1 LVPDEYHFDSANL
14 SGMKRELKG
23 GYQLDDDPGRVDLD
37 VVCRFLGEEAYWSKG
52 RPRDLIEKTFHE
64 ASRVLGLYAPDGS
77 TVGYCRAASDEVV
90 FAYLCDVFVLEEH
103 RGRGLGKELVRE
115 MIDGSPLRDLR
126 WLLGTAD
133 AHEMYRELGFR
144 KPSFRIMERPGPKFA
159 DDPLSE

>member
-1 LVPDEYHFDSANL
+1 
-14 SGMKRELKG
+14 MKRELAA
-23 GYQLDDDPGRVDLD
+23 GYELDDDPTRVDLD

-52 RPRDLIEKTFHE
+52 RSRELIEKTFHG
-64 ASRVLGLYAPDGS
+64 ASRVVGLFAPDGS
-77 TVGYCRAASDEVV
+77 TVGYCRAHSDEVV

-115 MIDGSPLRDLR
+115 MVDGSPLRELR

-159 DDPLSE
+159 DDPPSE